1 MRALLDLVPLLL
13 ALAIP
18 FMLGIVVGI
27 EIVKRR
33 PATETDKLGAAVK
46 RGMVRVR
53 EQRMFVGV
61 GAEITCTFTIE
72 TQDGRN
78 FHIAVREAA

>member
-1 MRALLDLVPLLL
+1 MADIIPALA

-33 PATETDKLGAAVK
+33 PASTAQLLGAILEDQLRAVWS
-46 RGMVRVR
+46 RR
-53 EQRMFVGV
+53 QFVGI
-61 GAEITCTFTIE
+61 GAQISSTVKINGKEGRAIEIE
-72 TQDGRN
+72 
-78 FHIAVREAA
+78 VREAA